1 MTNFEKYC
9 SKISDMSYGDYKIGV
24 KNGEPVYC
32 RDINCASC
40 ELFLESKNK
49 TCLSALFNWFTKEYV
64 EPKLKLTKEED
75 AFCKIM
81 SDGYIAR
88 DADETVWVYSE
99 KPYKYYD
106 HWDSDTGK
114 HIAIDEEY
122 FKFIEWGDAEP
133 WNISELLKLEVEE

>member
-1 MTNFEKYC
+1 MTNFEKY
-9 SKISDMSYGDYKIGV
+9 SNYIINLSGYNKYIGV
-24 KNGEPVYC
+24 KNGIPVVC
-32 RDINCASC
+32 TDISCASC
-40 ELFLESKNK
+40 ELNVEGKPDCFANLFRW
-49 TCLSALFNWFTKEYV
+49 LSKEYKK
-64 EPKLKLTKEED
+64 PKPKLTKEEA

-88 DADETVWVYSE
+88 DTDGTVWLYSE